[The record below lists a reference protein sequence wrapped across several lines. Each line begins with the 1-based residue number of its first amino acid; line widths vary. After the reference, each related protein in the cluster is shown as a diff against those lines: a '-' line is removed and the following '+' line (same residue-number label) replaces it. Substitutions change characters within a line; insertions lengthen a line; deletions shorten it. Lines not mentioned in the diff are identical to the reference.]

1 MILNTHHTGFVVEDL
16 ETAIEFYTK
25 GLGFEVSARYE
36 RTGKEIQQ
44 VVGYESA
51 HLNLA
56 LLSLGK
62 EHLVEL
68 IQYISPDPIPRP
80 TNERSAVGS
89 THLAFLVDDI
99 FGTFE
104 HLKKCGAKV
113 MNLPAA
119 VSEGRI
125 ACYLQDPDGN
135 WLELLQLG

>member
-16 ETAIEFYTK
+16 ENAIDFYCK
-25 GLGFEVSARYE
+25 GLGFEISARYE
-36 RTGKEIQQ
+36 RTGLPIQQ

-68 IQYISPDPIPRP
+68 IQYISPKPIPRP
-80 TNERSAVGS
+80 TNERSAIGS

-99 FGTFE
+99 LDTFE

-113 MNLPAA
+113 MNPPAA

-125 ACYLQDPDGN
+125 ACYLQDPDDN